1 MLVGFR
7 RSNACNKDQFSPQYA
22 QSDKIQSDTI
32 LIHSPLYPVKK
43 NEMKTCPY

>member
-22 QSDKIQSDTI
+22 QSDKIQFDTI
-32 LIHSPLYPVKK
+32 LITHPVKK